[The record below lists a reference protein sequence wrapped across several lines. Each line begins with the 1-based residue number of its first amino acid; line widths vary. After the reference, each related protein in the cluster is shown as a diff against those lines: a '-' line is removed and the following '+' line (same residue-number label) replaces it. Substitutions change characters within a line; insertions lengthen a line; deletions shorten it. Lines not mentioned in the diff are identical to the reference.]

1 MAHEMPVNCT
11 LCQCLAGDRCTFHEV
26 ELDNPAFSVCRQFRL
41 PEQPPEAALAQYP
54 ALAELGPEWIYELDV
69 GGEAAPL
76 VQVARRRRQRG
87 RSTGKLAR
95 SGAELPEVQVQEG
108 VDRLDRFAGALLGVG
123 IGDALGFP
131 AEGRGPSEVEMI
143 YGGPIRGYTARIG
156 RRHTWPLG
164 QVTKDTQLVFC
175 LGESLAEAG
184 ELDMDDFAE
193 RLIRWLPSALRAGKS
208 TARSVEALAEGRHW
222 SVSGIESNGAGSTVR
237 VVPLALALHEDLGRL
252 RQAAILQSLPT
263 HQSSKAYAG
272 AVLLATA
279 VATLAN
285 TPAGGLDQ
293 AEWVGLLERA
303 IRGIDLEMSAALHDV
318 TACLGQRME
327 AAAALARFKTGGYV
341 LECLPSA
348 LYCFLRHPDDPERA
362 LLAAANGG
370 FDASS
375 VAAMAGALAGA
386 YHGRNGLPRHLIEG
400 LPVAAGL
407 VTLAERLHAHLPER
421 QALNA

>member
-11 LCQCLAGDRCTFHEV
+11 LCQCLAGDTCTFHEV

-41 PEQPPEAALAQYP
+41 PEEPPEAALAQYP
-54 ALAELGPEWIYELDV
+54 ALGELSPEWIYELDA

-87 RSTGKLAR
+87 RNTGNMSLEV
-95 SGAELPEVQVQEG
+95 AELPEVTVHEA
-108 VDRLDRFAGALLGVG
+108 VDRLDRFRGALLGVG

-131 AEGRGPSEVEMI
+131 AEGRAPGEIEMI
-143 YGGPIRGYTARIG
+143 YGGPLRGYVARVG
-156 RRHTWPLG
+156 RRHTWPVG

-222 SVSGIESNGAGSTVR
+222 SVSGIESNGAGATVR
-237 VVPLALALHEDLGRL
+237 VVPLALLLHEDLGLL
-252 RQAAILQSLPT
+252 RQAAVLQCMPT
-263 HQSSKAYAG
+263 HQAAKAYAG
-272 AVLLATA
+272 TVLMATA

-285 TPAGGLDQ
+285 TPPGGLKP
-293 AEWVGLLERA
+293 AEWLGVLERA

-318 TACLGQRME
+318 TACLGQRLD
-327 AAAALARFKTGGYV
+327 AAAALARFKTGGFV

-386 YHGRNGLPRHLIEG
+386 YHGRAGLPRHLVDG
-400 LPVAAGL
+400 LPVATGL
-407 VTLAERLHAHLPER
+407 VALAERLHAHLPER